1 MPPPAGGRG
10 AGAAGGTARAAQE
23 SSRTRD
29 RGGFVSDA
37 ARASEVE
44 KENAARAQV
53 GGKRRRVPGL
63 HHDLIVE
70 DAPDGYPLSQ
80 VDDET
85 GEAKTVVSWKS
96 VSPPRFRAPGWPALG
111 AAGGPSRAGGA
122 VVHQLLRL
130 GRGSAAAMQQAKARE
145 DTRRRVCE
153 QLDTWDESAA
163 RADGDGARAGG
174 GRGGGDAE
182 RPRSPSNVA
191 AAALLLSDVQAM
203 CAEPAGTPGSTGRPS
218 VGVGPAGPEG
228 PAGPGT
234 GAARRTPGETR
245 DGGRETAATREVSE
259 ARRAN
264 DDATRPPGLGP
275 EPGPEPGRTRASV
288 LTDVVP
294 PGLAGRATPST
305 RPRATARERWPS
317 PAPPEKTNKNKTPFE
332 CDWGDDGPDADLDLA
347 AAAAAAEAAH
357 RARGGCKAGG
367 LGGLETAPTTR
378 AGGGRGGSSDRDVA
392 PPRDGGAP
400 NDAAKEND
408 ASHADLEPSSRFAS
422 AETVRRERE
431 AREWRVEAEGAAL
444 GAFRVLSVAR
454 VDGRLDLRVRPCGDA
469 EARGAAETGADF
481 DRAATGRRNANERTI
496 RCHDAWAETH
506 ALPGD
511 LCLVASP
518 FNASKRTA
526 RDAFENLDGDGD
538 VIDITLDGDD
548 LLVMHPGTLVNS
560 TAVGG
565 SMQCLRRTVL
575 QTVVPDGG
583 GGDHS
588 QAAMLGTLSH
598 DLCEGSLMAAAF
610 NTGPGAIGFYKHA
623 ERIVRDNASRL
634 FAAGVSEKE
643 ALERL
648 RFVGPGAHKWSR
660 SLVRRCAPSG
670 GFGLGAPAPPGV
682 GCEVLDGPGRRS
694 RGNVVLTKMVDAEET
709 VWAPRLGLRG
719 VVDAVA
725 VGKLESK
732 LESGV
737 PNGGANGTVPSRS
750 VSSGIVPVELKTGY
764 WRSPVEHGAQ
774 LSLYT
779 LMLSERYKQRVP
791 FGLLHYTR
799 HPGGAGG
806 AAGAPSRN
814 KKDDETLAIRPGK
827 RDLAFLMLRRN
838 ALAGALNT
846 NRGGAYASPAVD
858 VTGAE
863 TDGSAAKTDGSAGAP
878 FALGALPPME
888 QCRSECERCF
898 VRDACLT
905 VNAALEGGAERHAD
919 PAIAALARE
928 TVGHITPALAKEL
941 RRWLGLVDMEA
952 AASAARRATPWM
964 PVEDVRRRG
973 AFAVAGLRLAPS
985 KTFAEVCSAEGTD
998 LRFGSNSRRY
1008 DLSEDEDVRAG
1019 SGEARDGGGTSATAP
1034 RPFVYKLYLPQAPEL
1049 SPASFGEEKH
1059 PSAPDTGEGE
1069 DEASVLATLRAGDRL
1084 VLSRER
1090 GGVVVGRVIVL
1101 DVAAEAAPHERA
1113 LGVAYAAA
1121 VRVESERAVRFEGP
1135 GAATDADAWR
1145 VDRDD
1150 GGGTMSGR
1158 ARAALVDAFAST
1170 EARAVALRRRLF
1182 DLAPPAFDF
1191 DAADA
1196 ALRGLSPEGAAV
1208 VAALNDEQRAAVR
1221 AALAARDYALIQGF
1235 PGAGKSATLAAIV
1248 RALVDT
1254 GKSVLVTSHT
1264 HGAVDNV
1271 LERLPGVG
1279 VDDGIVRAGGEGG
1292 KASAFAAA
1300 FCPGGTKHA
1309 ARSVE
1314 ELRRLAD
1321 TARVVGATC
1330 YAAANHPLIA
1340 RRRARRDSETTENKK
1355 EPEPET
1361 GAFDVVLVDEAGQ
1374 MTLPASVPALLRGA
1388 VYVLVGDPQQLP
1400 PLVQSERAGAAGL
1413 ATSPMQTLADAHPA
1427 AAFALRAQYRMADD
1441 LAKISNVISYRG
1453 RMRAANDAVATRVM
1467 RSLLVNPETDV
1478 LRAFASSPAGLDPR
1492 DSPWLVAA
1500 SDPARRVVF
1509 LDTSDCGARAFET
1522 SGEETV
1528 REGKAG
1534 PARGSKHVNA
1544 YERGIVA
1551 RALAALRA
1559 RGAAPGSCAVLSP
1572 YNSQVDALASDLR
1585 RREAATPQTEPP
1597 IPEGVEAL
1605 TIDRAQGRDV
1615 DCVVL
1620 SFCRANAAR
1629 DAGRLLADTRRLNVA
1644 LTRARS
1650 KLVLVGH
1657 GDTLRASPVL
1667 SQVLGVVLENG
1678 WMFHLPPPA

>member
-1 MPPPAGGRG
+1 MPPSAGGRDGG
-10 AGAAGGTARAAQE
+10 AGGGTARAVRE
-23 SSRTRD
+23 SSRGSD
-29 RGGFVSDA
+29 RGGLVSDA
-37 ARASEVE
+37 ARASDVE
-44 KENAARAQV
+44 KENAAHARV
-53 GGKRRRVPGL
+53 GGKRRRVPGS
-63 HHDLIVE
+63 HHDSVVE

-80 VDDET
+80 MDDET
-85 GEAKTVVSWKS
+85 GEARTVVSWKS
-96 VSPPRFRAPGWPALG
+96 VSPPRFRAPGPAV
-111 AAGGPSRAGGA
+111 PRRAGGA
-122 VVHQLLRL
+122 VVHQLLRI

-153 QLDTWDESAA
+153 QLDAWDDRAFAGSAA
-163 RADGDGARAGG
+163 ADAA
-174 GRGGGDAE
+174 AE
-182 RPRSPSNVA
+182 RSRGREPRDGNAERARSPSSVA
-191 AAALLLSDVQAM
+191 AAARLLSDVQAM
-203 CAEPAGTPGSTGRPS
+203 CAEPAATPGSGGRPS
-218 VGVGPAGPEG
+218 VGPSGSGPV
-228 PAGPGT
+228 
-234 GAARRTPGETR
+234 AARETPDSARR
-245 DGGRETAATREVSE
+245 DAAAEVS
-259 ARRAN
+259 
-264 DDATRPPGLGP
+264 TRPPESEPEP
-275 EPGPEPGRTRASV
+275 EPGPERPR
-288 LTDVVP
+288 LTIARPV
-294 PGLAGRATPST
+294 AGQRPST
-305 RPRATARERWPS
+305 RQQPTS
-317 PAPPEKTNKNKTPFE
+317 PARPSRAIPEKPFE
-332 CDWGDDGPDADLDLA
+332 CDWGDDDPDADFDLA
-347 AAAAAAEAAH
+347 AATAAAEAAH
-357 RARGGCKAGG
+357 RARGGGAAGG
-367 LGGLETAPTTR
+367 LGDPGTSPTTH
-378 AGGGRGGSSDRDVA
+378 AGGGGGANADRTA
-392 PPRDGGAP
+392 PLRDGGLPSDAL
-400 NDAAKEND
+400 NDAAVRRG
-408 ASHADLEPSSRFAS
+408 SSRDLDSSLLLAP
-422 AETVRRERE
+422 AETARRERE

-444 GAFRVLSVAR
+444 GAFRVVSVAR
-454 VDGRLDLRVRPCGDA
+454 VDGRLDLRVRPCGEANALETDA
-469 EARGAAETGADF
+469 GADP
-481 DRAATGRRNANERTI
+481 RRRKNERTI

-511 LCLVASP
+511 LVLIASP
-518 FNASKRTA
+518 FNASKRKA
-526 RDAFENLDGDGD
+526 IDAFEDHGDGEY
-538 VIDITLDGDD
+538 VDITMDGDD

-610 NTGPGAIGFYKHA
+610 NTGPGAIGFYKHS
-623 ERIVRDNASRL
+623 EQIVRDNASRL

-643 ALERL
+643 ALDRL

-660 SLVRRCAPSG
+660 SLVRRCAQSG
-670 GFGLGAPAPPGV
+670 EIRSGAAPPAPPPAPPGV

-725 VGKLESK
+725 VGKLV
-732 LESGV
+732 SGS
-737 PNGGANGTVPSRS
+737 PARGANPSESAPRS

-779 LMLSERYKQRVP
+779 LMLAERYQQRVP

-806 AAGAPSRN
+806 SAASGALSRN

-838 ALAGALNT
+838 ALAGALNI
-846 NRGGAYASPAVD
+846 NRGGARA
-858 VTGAE
+858 GAD
-863 TDGSAAKTDGSAGAP
+863 DGSEPSNTAGVP

-905 VNAALEGGAERHAD
+905 VNAALEGGAERSPD
-919 PAIAALARE
+919 PAVAALARE
-928 TVGHITPALAKEL
+928 TVGHITPVLAKEL
-941 RRWLGLVDMEA
+941 ARWLGLVDMEA

-973 AFAVAGLRLAPS
+973 AFAVAGLKLAPS
-985 KTFAEVCSAEGTD
+985 KTFASAE
-998 LRFGSNSRRY
+998 S
-1008 DLSEDEDVRAG
+1008 AG
-1019 SGEARDGGGTSATAP
+1019 GNASASSFA
-1034 RPFVYKLYLPQAPEL
+1034 YELYLPS
-1049 SPASFGEEKH
+1049 SPAADRR
-1059 PSAPDTGEGE
+1059 PSAPKAGET
-1069 DEASVLATLRAGDRL
+1069 EASVLASLRPGDRL

-1101 DVAAEAAPHERA
+1101 DMRAEAVPHDTPR
-1113 LGVAYAAA
+1113 GVTIAAA

-1135 GAATDADAWR
+1135 GAATDADTWR

-1170 EARAVALRRRLF
+1170 APRAVALRRRLF
-1182 DLAPPAFDF
+1182 ELAPPVFDF
-1191 DAADA
+1191 AAADA
-1196 ALRGLSPEGAAV
+1196 ALRDLSPQGAAV
-1208 VAALNDEQRAAVR
+1208 VSALNDEQKSAVR

-1248 RALVDT
+1248 RALVDA

-1264 HGAVDNV
+1264 HSAVDNV

-1279 VDDGIVRAGGEGG
+1279 VADFARAGGEGG
-1292 KASAFAAA
+1292 KAAAAAAA
-1300 FCPGGTKHA
+1300 FCPGGEKHA

-1321 TARVVGATC
+1321 AARVVGATC

-1340 RRRARRDSETTENKK
+1340 RRRARSDARKTDEAD
-1355 EPEPET
+1355 ET
-1361 GAFDVVLVDEAGQ
+1361 GCFDVVLVDEAGQ

-1388 VYVLVGDPQQLP
+1388 AFVLVGDPQQLP
-1400 PLVQSERAGAAGL
+1400 PLVQSEQAGAAGL
-1413 ATSPMQTLADAHPA
+1413 ATSPMQTLADAHPSA
-1427 AAFALRAQYRMADD
+1427 VFELRAQYRMADD
-1441 LAKISNVISYRG
+1441 LAKISNVISYAG
-1453 RMRAANDAVATRVM
+1453 RLRAANGDVATRVM
-1467 RSLLVNPETDV
+1467 RSLLAKQTSDV
-1478 LRAFASSPAGLDPR
+1478 LKAFSSSARGGDPR

-1509 LDTSDCGARAFET
+1509 LDTSDGGERAFET
-1522 SGEETV
+1522 SGTGTV
-1528 REGKAG
+1528 REGNAG
-1534 PARGSKHVNA
+1534 PARGHKHVNA
-1544 YERGIVA
+1544 YEREIVV
-1551 RALAALRA
+1551 RVLAALRA
-1559 RGAAPGSCAVLSP
+1559 RGAEPGSCAVLSP
-1572 YNSQVDALASDLR
+1572 YNSQVDALDVDLR
-1585 RREAATPQTEPP
+1585 RREAATDEPP

-1629 DAGRLLADTRRLNVA
+1629 DAGRLLADKRRLNVA

-1657 GDTLRASPVL
+1657 GDTLRHSPVL

-1678 WMFHLPPPA
+1678 WMFHLPPPM